1 MIKWFNDSNFDGE
14 FLNIIL
20 KICEIMNTIDSILI
34 SILISRFSLFTFID
48 ISYLIIDSESHDSHP
63 ISC

>member
-20 KICEIMNTIDSILI
+20 KIREIMNTIDFILI
-34 SILISRFSLFTFID
+34 FILISRSF
-48 ISYLIIDSESHDSHP
+48 YLIIDSESHDSQP

>member
-20 KICEIMNTIDSILI
+20 KIREIMNTIDSILI
-34 SILISRFSLFTFID
+34 SILISRFF
-48 ISYLIIDSESHDSHP
+48 YLIIDSESHDSHP
-63 ISC
+63 ISR

>member
-20 KICEIMNTIDSILI
+20 KIREIMNTIDSILI
-34 SILISRFSLFTFID
+34 SILISRFF
-48 ISYLIIDSESHDSHP
+48 YLIIDSESHDSHP
-63 ISC
+63 IPC

>member
-20 KICEIMNTIDSILI
+20 KIREIMNTIDFILI
-34 SILISRFSLFTFID
+34 FILISRSF
-48 ISYLIIDSESHDSHP
+48 YLIIDSESHDSHP
-63 ISC
+63 ISR